1 MPRVTDRFILPAIAL
16 LLPTP
21 VLAQAA
27 VQAVARVPEAP
38 ALTLFGLGIAGIII
52 GRRLSLRKSD
62 ED

>member
-1 MPRVTDRFILPAIAL
+1 MPRVTDRFILLAIAL
-16 LLPTP
+16 LLPAP
-21 VLAQAA
+21 ALAQAA
-27 VQAVARVPEAP
+27 AQVPEAS